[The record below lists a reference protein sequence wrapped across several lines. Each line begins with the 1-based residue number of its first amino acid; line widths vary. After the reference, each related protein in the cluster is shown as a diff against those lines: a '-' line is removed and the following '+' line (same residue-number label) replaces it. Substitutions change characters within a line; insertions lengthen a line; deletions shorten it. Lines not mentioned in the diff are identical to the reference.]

1 MKISKGDQ
9 FWMKAYGKI
18 YKHSIWTCV
27 EISSVWIDFI
37 PSETVKAGKDHFT
50 GGHPFAFRLDDRSG
64 SLSWLADDNVQ
75 LIPAG
80 HEHHE
85 DRVLTLLELLFEEKD
100 RRGMSSK
107 DAAAMAYKVM
117 FQKMGLEVPDVQAE
131 LDRVGRDSGVSDD
144 HMCSDSGL
152 SGQV

>member
-1 MKISKGDQ
+1 MKIRKIDQ

-18 YKHSIWTCV
+18 YKHAIWACV
-27 EISSVWIDFI
+27 EFCEGRIDFI
-37 PSETVKAGKDHFT
+37 PSETVKAGKDYFT
-50 GGHPFAFRLDDRSG
+50 GGHPFAFRLDSKSG
-64 SLSWLADDNVQ
+64 NLSWLADPGIQ
-75 LIPAG
+75 LVPVV